1 MNINSRFPLI
11 LPYNRNDPF
20 YFRFSH
26 IHFRDQRPA
35 RMYRIPSC
43 LAPEL
48 LAVLVFVVDGLKENG
63 GRRYMVPVRK
73 NDDTSIQRT
82 SLNRVRARCPVPK
95 ATVTGT
101 TGRQLELS
109 VRIIRHDLEDPHYSR
124 ADSDI
129 HDPGSATSLAWR
141 CDGGRA
147 GLRIFWNPRHH
158 SLGSPSQ
165 SHHEFSVWTDPIVLM
180 PATKITNAF
189 AY

>member
-1 MNINSRFPLI
+1 
-11 LPYNRNDPF
+11 
-20 YFRFSH
+20 
-26 IHFRDQRPA
+26 
-35 RMYRIPSC
+35 MYRIPSC

-48 LAVLVFVVDGLKENG
+48 LAVLVFVADGLKENG
-63 GRRYMVPVRK
+63 GRRYTVPVRK
-73 NDDTSIQRT
+73 KNEDTSIQRT
-82 SLNRVRARCPVPK
+82 SLNRARARCRAPK
-95 ATVTGT
+95 ATVTST

-129 HDPGSATSLAWR
+129 HDPGSATSLAWP
-141 CDGGRA
+141 CDGGRT
-147 GLRIFWNPRHH
+147 GLRIIRNPRHR

-165 SHHEFSVWTDPIVLM
+165 SHHEFSVSTDSIVLM